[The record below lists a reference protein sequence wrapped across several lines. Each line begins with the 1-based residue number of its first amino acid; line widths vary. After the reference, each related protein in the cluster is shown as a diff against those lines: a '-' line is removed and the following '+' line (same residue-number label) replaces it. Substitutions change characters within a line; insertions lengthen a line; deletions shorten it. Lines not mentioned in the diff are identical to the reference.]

1 MSTKTFVYAAWCL
14 LVAGGFLG
22 ATAFAWSPFAEGRR
36 ATAGQYRGG
45 GYVGGVYVGPRH
57 K

>member
-1 MSTKTFVYAAWCL
+1 MSTKTFIYAAWCL
-14 LVAGGFLG
+14 LVAGGFLA

-36 ATAGQYRGG
+36 AAPGASGG